1 MKRRTQT
8 ARLLEDDPQM
18 FDILLSEITNDNG
31 KRPPEVCQGMGL
43 SWGAV
48 LAWVNDDVERMDK
61 SKAALE
67 VRAHLLA
74 EDALRIADGA
84 EPENVSVAKLRVDTR
99 KWVASRLN
107 PKWYGEHTKVEHT
120 GTVTNLM
127 QVLSSIPTRGE
138 IDITPQPSQIPEV
151 STEELMYHPV

>member
-8 ARLLEDDPQM
+8 ALLLEADPKM
-18 FDILLSEITNDNG
+18 FDILLSEITTDNG
-31 KRPPEVCQGMGL
+31 LRPPEVCQKMGL

-48 LAWVNDDVERMDK
+48 LAWVNDDSERMDK
-61 SKAALE
+61 FKAALE
-67 VRAHLLA
+67 VRGHLLA

-84 EPENVSVAKLRVDTR
+84 DPETVGVAKLRVDTR
-99 KWVASRLN
+99 KWAASRLN

-138 IDITPQPSQIPEV
+138 IDITPQPEKLPEHT
-151 STEELMYHPV
+151 TEELMYHPV